1 MNVRKFGE
9 ASPMVT
15 PSQAEQ
21 SEGVESRHGLS
32 STDKGVLQTTN
43 RNGDENR
50 SGKKTPRLMA
60 CGFDSRLPH
69 QKKDFNKLT
78 LCGLCAGSILFV
90 AIVQWQSASL
100 PSWMLRVQVPFAT
113 PSAIVAQ

>member
-9 ASPMVT
+9 TLPMVT

-43 RNGDENR
+43 SNGDENR
-50 SGKKTPRLMA
+50 SGKKISRRKT
-60 CGFDSRLPH
+60 CGFESRRGH
-69 QKKDFNKLT
+69 H
-78 LCGLCAGSILFV
+78 
-90 AIVQWQSASL
+90 
-100 PSWMLRVQVPFAT
+100 
-113 PSAIVAQ
+113 

>member
-50 SGKKTPRLMA
+50 SGKKIPRLMA
-60 CGFDSRLPH
+60 CGFNSRAEY
-69 QKKDFNKLT
+69 Q
-78 LCGLCAGSILFV
+78 
-90 AIVQWQSASL
+90 
-100 PSWMLRVQVPFAT
+100 
-113 PSAIVAQ
+113 SAIVRVKYSIQKELVLFLL